1 MAEAVVVGHAAF
13 TLAMVGLMATV
24 QLVVYPQFR
33 NVDAAALPKYAADHS
48 NRIVAALVLFAP
60 AEVILAGWI
69 FLDPPAEI
77 SRLATFVSGAL
88 LAAAWGLTAI
98 WYGPLHGYL
107 MSGEDRV
114 DQLIRTNWV
123 RTLLWF
129 ARGGFAVWFIWQLAR
144 T

>member
-1 MAEAVVVGHAAF
+1 MAEAAVVGHAAF

-33 NVDAAALPKYAADHS
+33 NVEPTALPKYAADHS
-48 NRIVAALVLFAP
+48 NRIVAALALFAP
-60 AEVILAGWI
+60 AEVILAAWI
-69 FLDPPAEI
+69 FLDPADGI
-77 SRLATFVSGAL
+77 SRVATFISGAL
-88 LAAAWGLTAI
+88 LAAAWVLTAI

-107 MSGEDRV
+107 MAGDDRV
-114 DQLIRTNWV
+114 DQLIRTNWP

-129 ARGGFAVWFIWQLAR
+129 ARGGFAVWFLWQL